1 LIKLILFLIMRQ
13 ELKQEFVSRIL
24 ELEETTQIYLM
35 KELQKMQAH
44 IENNVEIKEIYQK
57 IEELEE
63 EN

>member
-1 LIKLILFLIMRQ
+1 MRQ